1 MRCSY
6 CKHRAGLLRKVCDK
20 CASVLTIVDQAA
32 GHVGWTELVDLFA
45 TEGLKREDV
54 DTVLDAEI
62 AGAPTLRDRLTSRMA
77 NELMRNLGMPGR
89 QSPQDVQRIRGS
101 VAAGGGEGT
110 WKPGEK
116 PTET

>member
-1 MRCSY
+1 MRCAY
-6 CKHRAGLLRKVCDK
+6 CKRRAGFIRKVCAT
-20 CASVLTIVDQAA
+20 CSRVTAVVDRAA
-32 GHVGWTELVDLFA
+32 GYVGWTELVDLFA
-45 TEGLKREDV
+45 AEGLTRSDV
-54 DTVLDAEI
+54 DCVLDAEV

-89 QSPQDVQRIRGS
+89 QSPADVQRVRVS
-101 VAAGGGEGT
+101 AAAGGGEGT